1 MTGRGYNGRI
11 RRTRDGGGMS
21 VIRIPYTEEQKRRD
35 QEHQKDVEWFNKN
48 HRELMKRYPEQW
60 VAVLGQKVVGAAL
73 DVYDLIARLKE
84 KGIAQDVILWE
95 QMTEAETI
103 ITDVY
108 DPNTDEWQMVITTF
122 RWNDDFR
129 RI

>member
-1 MTGRGYNGRI
+1 
-11 RRTRDGGGMS
+11 MS
-21 VIRIPYTEEQKRRD
+21 VVRIPYTEEQKRRD
-35 QEHQKDVEWFNKN
+35 QEHLKDVEWFNKN
-48 HRELMKRYPEQW
+48 HRELMKQYPEQW

-95 QMTEAETI
+95 QMTEAETT

-108 DPNTDEWQMVITTF
+108 DPNTDDWQMVITTF